1 MDIRASDE
9 DRERAIDILR
19 EATSRG
25 YITLPEFEDRLGT
38 ALAATHLADL
48 DPLLTDLP
56 GTPRP
61 SAGWTVPTP
70 AGTGPGANP
79 YGVPPGGLGPSAFPG
94 GPVAYR
100 ARNFLATLPPV
111 ARVVLCVILVAMV
124 ASAAVQV
131 LASGVWIIA
140 LIIFF
145 CVRRSHRRR
154 VMI

>member
-9 DRERAIDILR
+9 DRERAVDILR

-38 ALAATHLADL
+38 ALTATHLADL

-70 AGTGPGANP
+70 AGAGP
-79 YGVPPGGLGPSAFPG
+79 YGVPPGPGPSAFPG

-124 ASAAVQV
+124 ASAALQV